1 MYVYKALVHCLPAS
15 NKLKLVQLVNQNSPK
30 VVDVI
35 QLAYYHF
42 GVIAQVSG
50 QYAGATLVRVEQAE
64 QGRNF
69 IVEHCCVAEKF
80 RRHGFARDMLKI
92 VQDEVQQ
99 YDKATMELALDDEMF
114 FCSSCFAG
122 ISMELERLVVGQFDD
137 DLHDRVGL
145 VRRKDA
151 VVELGL
157 VLVLDGEKV
166 GGVQDLEVGLLEVL
180 RHRGECDDE
189 RKARRRGRPRR
200 DASCAH

>member
-15 NKLKLVQLVNQNSPK
+15 NKLKLVQLVNQNSSK

-42 GVIAQVSG
+42 GVIAQASG

-99 YDKATMELALDDEMF
+99 YDKATMELALDDEEWKGDF
-114 FCSSCFAG
+114 
-122 ISMELERLVVGQFDD
+122 LERSGWVQVKTDMQTMTWQYDQ
-137 DLHDRVGL
+137 DR
-145 VRRKDA
+145 
-151 VVELGL
+151 
-157 VLVLDGEKV
+157 
-166 GGVQDLEVGLLEVL
+166 
-180 RHRGECDDE
+180 
-189 RKARRRGRPRR
+189 
-200 DASCAH
+200 